1 MESYKKLL
9 EMETITELKLEEDK
23 ENLKKIRKVLYQDK
37 NFIIDKLII
46 YLKREL
52 NTNYK
57 KYVITDISNNIADIL
72 VKNDSKIFEKY
83 IKGREFLDFNVEELI
98 DSRIFNN
105 EDEIIIIDM
114 NFNEDLM
121 DLGYI
126 CDSLNYNYL
135 SYSDIIKEKLAIF
148 IDYVIKKNIYKK

>member
-9 EMETITELKLEEDK
+9 EMETITELKLEENK
-23 ENLKKIRKVLYQDK
+23 ENLKKIRKTLYQDK